1 MASFFDQYLQNLKFN
16 APAMFNAGGALAQGQ
31 AGYNAGQY
39 NAQQRTMEG
48 NAAMD
53 QALAQ
58 EAQTRVKNREDLGK
72 QAAAVGAAGI
82 GYGGSSGRVMDQ
94 SAVNSELD
102 ALNVRYRGAFTKY
115 GYDAEAALAKYQGNV
130 SRVNSY
136 LKAGGAIISGKST
149 GYVPGDN

>member
-1 MASFFDQYLQNLKFN
+1 MASFFDQYLQNLKFS
-16 APAMFNAGGALAQGQ
+16 APTMFNVGGALAQGQ
-31 AGYNAGQY
+31 AGYSAGQY
-39 NAQQRTMEG
+39 NAQQRTAEG

-58 EAQTRVKNREDLGK
+58 EAQTRNKDRQDLGR

-115 GYDAEAALAKYQGNV
+115 GYDAEAALSKYQGDV

-136 LKAGGAIISGKST
+136 LKAGGALITSKSSG
-149 GYVPGDN
+149 Y